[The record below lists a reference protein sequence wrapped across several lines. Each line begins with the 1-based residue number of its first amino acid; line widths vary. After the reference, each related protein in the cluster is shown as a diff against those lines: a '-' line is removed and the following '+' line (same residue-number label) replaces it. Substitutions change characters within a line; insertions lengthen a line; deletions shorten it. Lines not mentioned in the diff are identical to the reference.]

1 MWGTVIGDI
10 VGSVYEFAPTKDK
23 AFAPFF
29 HPRGHFTDDTLCTV
43 ALAEGLLN
51 DGDPATHLRKWCMEY
66 STLSFGGNFQY
77 WFRSPDAGPYQ
88 SYGNGAAM
96 RVSPAAML
104 GTTLEHALALS
115 DHITGITHDHEEGIK
130 GARAV
135 TEAIWLFHRGA
146 EAEDVRTKISQ
157 TYGYDLDRTV
167 DQIRPSYRFDETCQG
182 TVPEAII
189 CALEAHDFEDTIRSA
204 VSLGGDSD
212 TVAAIAG
219 SIAEARFGVP
229 EDMVTHARGILPAPM
244 VAVLTALYAAAPS
257 RAGA

>member
-10 VGSVYEFAPTKDK
+10 VGSVYEFAPTKEK
-23 AFAPFF
+23 AFEPFF

-43 ALAEGLLN
+43 ALAEALLK
-51 DGDPATHLRKWCMEY
+51 DGDPAAYLRKWCNEY
-66 STLSFGGNFQY
+66 STLSFGGNFQF
-77 WFRSPDAGPYQ
+77 WFRSPDAGAYQ

-135 TEAIWLFHRGA
+135 TEAIWLLHRGA
-146 EAEDVRTKISQ
+146 EAEVVRERITK
-157 TYGYDLDRTV
+157 TYGYALDRTV

-182 TVPEAII
+182 TVPEAIL
-189 CALEAHDFEDTIRSA
+189 CALESHDFEDTIRNA

-219 SIAEARFGVP
+219 SMAEARFSVP
-229 EDMVTHARGILPAPM
+229 EDMVIHAKSSLPVHM
-244 VAVLTALYAAAPS
+244 TEVLTELYATAPA
-257 RAGA
+257 RARA